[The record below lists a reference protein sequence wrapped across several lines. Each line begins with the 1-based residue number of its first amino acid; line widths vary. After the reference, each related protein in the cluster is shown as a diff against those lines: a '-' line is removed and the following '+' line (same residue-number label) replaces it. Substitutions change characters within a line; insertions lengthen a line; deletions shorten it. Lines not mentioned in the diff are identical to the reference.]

1 MLVVICTSSDFDPL
15 TGRSIID
22 RITNGSVSTYARA
35 QSSFGSLAFDASVS
49 SPTAVDEPL
58 TLIGGAAAVSI
69 KRRLKDR

>member
-49 SPTAVDEPL
+49 SPTAVGEETDDYWYAHWRCGCCEY
-58 TLIGGAAAVSI
+58 
-69 KRRLKDR
+69 